1 MVQFTKLAVYSIAL
15 CWVATG
21 CETLNKSTAAGAGV
35 GATAGAVAGSFIPG
49 DDSSK
54 PRNVIFGAAT
64 GAVIGA
70 LGGALIHKNME
81 EHERDS
87 FEKGKAT
94 GAKNSGHG
102 TVISTGG
109 GSGSRRYIPPKIE
122 RRWVED
128 DIHGNILVESHYEQ
142 VIVEEGHWD

>member
-1 MVQFTKLAVYSIAL
+1 MVQFIKISVSSIAL
-15 CWVATG
+15 CWVACG
-21 CETLNKSTAAGAGV
+21 CETLGKSTAAGAGV
-35 GATAGAVAGSFIPG
+35 GATAGGIAGSFMPG

-70 LGGALIHKNME
+70 LSGALIHKNME
-81 EHERDS
+81 ENECDA
-87 FEKGKAT
+87 FEKGKLA
-94 GAKNSGHG
+94 ALKKSGHG
-102 TVISTGG
+102 VVVTAGSS
-109 GSGSRRYIPPKIE
+109 SGSRRYIPPKIE

-128 DIHGNILVESHYEQ
+128 DIHGNILIESHYEQ

>member
-1 MVQFTKLAVYSIAL
+1 LVQIFKLAVYSIAL
-15 CWVATG
+15 CLVASG

-35 GATAGAVAGSFIPG
+35 GATAGAVAGSFMPG

-81 EHERDS
+81 EHERAA
-87 FEKGKAT
+87 FEKGKST
-94 GAKNSGHG
+94 GTKGSGLG
-102 TVISTGG
+102 TVVSSSGG
-109 GSGSRRYIPPKIE
+109 YGSRRYFPPKIE
-122 RRWVED
+122 RRWVDD
-128 DIHGNILVESHYEQ
+128 DIHGNVLIESHYEQ